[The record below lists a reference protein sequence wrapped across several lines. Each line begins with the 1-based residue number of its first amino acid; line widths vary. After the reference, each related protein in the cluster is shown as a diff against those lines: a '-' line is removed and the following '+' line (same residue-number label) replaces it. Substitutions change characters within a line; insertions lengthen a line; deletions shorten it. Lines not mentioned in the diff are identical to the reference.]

1 MSVDPTSINEI
12 RGRRILDS
20 RGRPTVEVDV
30 TLHSGAVGRASV
42 PSGASTGSAEAH
54 ELRDG
59 DPRHF
64 GGRDVSNAI
73 ANVNG
78 ELAAA
83 VRGIDAA
90 NQVLLDRALRDV
102 DGTPNLSRVGANAIL
117 GISLAAARAAALA
130 AGLPLHA
137 HLTALA
143 RRAGINVVTALPMPM
158 VNILSGGLHASGGMD
173 IQDFL
178 AIPVGATDASSALE
192 MLWRVRE
199 AAGTILERRGISTL
213 LADEGGLSP
222 GFRRA
227 EEALDALVDA
237 IEYAGLQPGRDVAI
251 AIDMAAT
258 GLWDAAAGRYNYAR
272 AAQAFN
278 SAEVTAM
285 IRRWVGAYPIISVED
300 ALHDEA
306 WAEWSALTAILGE
319 IQLVGDDLFVTSAE
333 RISHGARVG
342 AANSALIKLN
352 QNGTLSGTFDAIRT
366 SQEHGYATVVSARS
380 GETEDAFIADLAVG
394 VGAGQIKIGS
404 LRSSERLS
412 KYNQLVRLAE
422 TVGVTIGTNT
432 GKLRTAIAA
441 SAPVR

>member
-1 MSVDPTSINEI
+1 MSLQPTAIDLV

-30 TLHSGAVGRASV
+30 TLRNGALGRAAV
-42 PSGASTGSAEAH
+42 PSGASTGGAEAH

-59 DPRHF
+59 DERHF
-64 GGRDVSNAI
+64 GGRDVRTAI
-73 ANVNG
+73 ANVDG
-78 ELAAA
+78 EIAAA

-90 NQVLLDRALRDV
+90 DQALLDRSLREL
-102 DGTPNLSRVGANAIL
+102 DGTATLARLGANAIL
-117 GISLAAARAAALA
+117 GVSLAAARAAAIA
-130 AGLPLHA
+130 TGVPLHA

-143 RRAGINVVTALPMPM
+143 REAGLRVAPAMPLPM

-178 AIPVGATDASSALE
+178 AVPVGATDLATAIE

-199 AAGTILERRGISTL
+199 AAGHLLERRGLSTL

-222 GFRRA
+222 GFRRP
-227 EEALDALVDA
+227 EEALETMVAA
-237 IEYAGLQPGRDVAI
+237 IEHAGLVPGREVAI

-258 GLWDAAAGRYNYAR
+258 GLWDAAAGSYQYAR
-272 AAQAFN
+272 AERVLTA
-278 SAEVTAM
+278 AEVTAM
-285 IRRWVGAYPIISVED
+285 IGRWVSAYPVVSVED

-306 WAEWSALTAILGE
+306 WDDWSALTTRLGA
-319 IQLVGDDLFVTSAE
+319 IQLVGDDLFVTSAT
-333 RISHGARVG
+333 RIAHGARVG

-352 QNGTLSGTFDAIRT
+352 QNGTLSSTLEAMRT
-366 SQEHGYATVVSARS
+366 AHEHGYATIVSARS

-404 LRSSERLS
+404 LRSSERLC

-422 TVGVTIGTNT
+422 SVGTTLATNT
-432 GKLRTAIAA
+432 GTLRATVAA
-441 SAPVR
+441 SSVAT

>member
-1 MSVDPTSINEI
+1 VSLQPTAIE
-12 RGRRILDS
+12 RVHGRRILDS

-30 TLHSGAVGRASV
+30 TLRGGAVGRAAV

-59 DPRHF
+59 DERHF
-64 GGRDVSNAI
+64 GGRDVQTAV

-83 VRGIDAA
+83 ARGIDAA
-90 NQVLLDRALRDV
+90 NQTELDRTLRDL
-102 DGTPNLSRVGANAIL
+102 DGTPNLARLGANAIL
-117 GISLAAARAAALA
+117 GISLAAARAAAIA
-130 AGLPLHA
+130 AGLPLHE
-137 HLTALA
+137 HLAILA
-143 RRAGINVVTALPMPM
+143 REAGVSAVPALPMPM
-158 VNILSGGLHASGGMD
+158 VNILSGGLHAGGGMD

-178 AIPVGATDASSALE
+178 AIPIGAPDVATALE

-199 AAGTILERRGISTL
+199 AAGTVLERRGLSTL

-227 EEALDALVDA
+227 EESLDAMVEA
-237 IEYAGLQPGRDVAI
+237 IEVAGLEPGRDVAI
-251 AIDMAAT
+251 ALDMAAT
-258 GLWDAAAGRYNYAR
+258 GLWDPAAGSYQYAR
-272 AAQAFN
+272 AERVLTT
-278 SAEVTAM
+278 AEVTAM
-285 IRRWVGAYPIISVED
+285 IRRWVSAYPVVSVED

-306 WAEWSALTAILGE
+306 WADWSALTASLGE

-333 RISHGARVG
+333 RIARGARIG

-366 SQEHGYATVVSARS
+366 AQEHGYATIVSARS

-422 TVGVTIGTNT
+422 TVGTTLSTNT
-432 GKLRTAIAA
+432 GKLRTARAA
-441 SAPVR
+441 SAAVR

>member
-1 MSVDPTSINEI
+1 MKLQPTAIDLVH
-12 RGRRILDS
+12 GRRILDS

-30 TLHSGAVGRASV
+30 TLRGGAFGRAAV

-64 GGRDVSNAI
+64 GGRDVRTAV

-78 ELAAA
+78 ELATA
-83 VRGIDAA
+83 VRGIDAQ
-90 NQVLLDRALRDV
+90 NQGLLDRTLREL
-102 DGTPNLSRVGANAIL
+102 DGTPELARLGANAIL
-117 GISLAAARAAALA
+117 GISLAAARAAAVA

-137 HLTALA
+137 HLATLA
-143 RRAGINVVTALPMPM
+143 RDAGIVVVPAMPLPM

-173 IQDFL
+173 VQDFL
-178 AIPVGATDASSALE
+178 AVPIGASDVGTALE

-199 AAGTILERRGISTL
+199 AAGATLARRGLSTL

-222 GFRRA
+222 GFRRP
-227 EEALDALVDA
+227 EEALETMVEA
-237 IEYAGLQPGRDVAI
+237 IECAGLEPGRDVAI

-258 GLWDAAAGRYNYAR
+258 GLWDPAAACYQFVR
-272 AAQAFN
+272 AERVLTG
-278 SAEVTAM
+278 SEVTAM
-285 IRRWVGAYPIISVED
+285 IRRWVSAYPVVSVED

-306 WAEWSALTAILGE
+306 WDAWSALTANLGE

-333 RISHGARVG
+333 RIAHGARAG

-352 QNGTLSGTFDAIRT
+352 QNGTLTGTLEAIRT
-366 SQEHGYATVVSARS
+366 AQEHRYATIVSARS

-412 KYNQLVRLAE
+412 KYNQLIRLAE
-422 TVGVTIGTNT
+422 TVGEKLATNT
-432 GKLRTAIAA
+432 GRVRTAVAA
-441 SAPVR
+441 SAAVP